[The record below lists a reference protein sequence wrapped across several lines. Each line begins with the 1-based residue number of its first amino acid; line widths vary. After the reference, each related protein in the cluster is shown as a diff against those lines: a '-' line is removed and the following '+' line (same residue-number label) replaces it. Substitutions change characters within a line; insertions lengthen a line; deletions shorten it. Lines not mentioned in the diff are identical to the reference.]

1 MSRATPI
8 RVVFNMV
15 LVAVAASNA
24 RAQGK
29 PPGTVTFSAAATGF
43 HQFSSDLEPLG
54 TVNASNAAFS
64 ASVTRQMVAAFAAGL
79 SARFSSEDWQFES
92 PAAFGGNPPWQGL
105 QRSSLGVSLSLAL
118 SKTVLV
124 GVSPSLEWALEDG
137 ANNGDALTYG
147 AVVSALKVIK
157 PDLILGA
164 GASVYRQ
171 FYSIKTSPFLII
183 NWKLNEQLRI
193 ANALP
198 AGPEGGAG
206 IELRWTLTP
215 DWELAGGGVLRSD
228 RYRLKATG
236 SAAGNI
242 GETSSMPMFLRLSRK
257 LGSEFKADFYAGTM
271 AQGRLRT
278 RDSDGLQIASTSCSA
293 APAIAATIS
302 FKR

>member
-1 MSRATPI
+1 MKHATQI
-8 RVVFNMV
+8 RVFLSTV
-15 LVAVAASNA
+15 LVVALASSA

-43 HQFSSDLEPLG
+43 HQFSSELEQPG
-54 TVNASNAAFS
+54 SVNASNAAIS

-79 SARFSSEDWQFES
+79 SARFLSEDWQFDS
-92 PAAFGGNPPWQGL
+92 PAAFGGSAPWQEL
-105 QRSSLGVSLSLAL
+105 QRSSMGASLSLAL

-124 GVSPSLEWALEDG
+124 GVSPSVEWALENG
-137 ANNGDALTYG
+137 ADSGDALTYG
-147 AVVSALKVIK
+147 AVVSALKVLK

-183 NWKLNEQLRI
+183 NWKLNEKLRI

-206 IELRWTLTP
+206 IELRWTLSP

-236 SAAGNI
+236 PAAGNI
-242 GETSSMPMFLRLSRK
+242 AETSSMPMFLRLSRK
-257 LGSEFKADFYAGTM
+257 LGSEFKADLYSGVM

-278 RDSDGLQIASTSCSA
+278 RDSDGLQLASTSYGA

>member
-1 MSRATPI
+1 MSRATVI
-8 RVVFNMV
+8 RIVFNLV
-15 LVAVAASNA
+15 LVAIAASSA
-24 RAQGK
+24 HAQGK

-43 HQFSSDLEPLG
+43 RQFSSDLEPLG
-54 TVNASNAAFS
+54 TVSASNAALS
-64 ASVTRQMVAAFAAGL
+64 ASVTRQMVAAFAAGI
-79 SARFSSEDWQFES
+79 SARLSSEDWQFDS
-92 PAAFGGNPPWQGL
+92 PAAFGGSPPWHQL
-105 QRSSLGVSLSLAL
+105 QRSSVGVSLSLAL
-118 SKTVLV
+118 SKTVLI
-124 GVSPSLEWALEDG
+124 GVSPSLEWALEND
-137 ANNGDALTYG
+137 AESEDALTYG
-147 AVVSALKVIK
+147 AVVSALKVLK

-183 NWKLNEQLRI
+183 NWKLSEKLRI

-215 DWELAGGGVLRSD
+215 DWELAGGGVLRSE
-228 RYRLKATG
+228 RYRLKAIG
-236 SAAGNI
+236 SAKGNI
-242 GETSSMPMFLRLSRK
+242 AETSSMPMFVRLSRK
-257 LGSEFKADFYAGTM
+257 LGSDFKADLYAGMM

-278 RDSDGLQIASTSCSA
+278 RDSDGHQIVSSSYGA